1 MTEPEEIP
9 ALLARAA
16 AGDQLAWREVVQ
28 RWGPRVFAFLR
39 SYTNDP
45 ELAEEIA
52 QSVFCTV
59 ATKLG
64 DYVEQGRFE
73 AWLFRIALNRLRDEM
88 RRRKRHARP
97 MDSDVLADV
106 GPSARQEEH
115 ATAEELSALHEAMQ
129 QLPEADRLVIDLR
142 HQGGMGFQQMAD
154 LLHEPLGTLLA
165 RHHRALRKLKGLIA
179 RRLGEE
185 ETE

>member
-1 MTEPEEIP
+1 
-9 ALLARAA
+9 
-16 AGDQLAWREVVQ
+16 
-28 RWGPRVFAFLR
+28 
-39 SYTNDP
+39 
-45 ELAEEIA
+45 
-52 QSVFCTV
+52 V

-165 RHHRALRKLKGLIA
+165 RHHRALRKLKGLIG

-185 ETE
+185 EPE